1 MKKPFSAAIT
11 GISHYLPEQRLTN
24 ADLEKMVETNDEWI
38 RSRTGIAE
46 RRILEDGKG
55 TSYLVNKAMDILLEQ
70 KSLDPKD
77 IDLIIVATITP
88 DMIFPATACLVQEY
102 LGAKNAWAFDLSA
115 ACCGFLYA
123 LVVGAQFVETGAHK
137 KVAVIGADKMSSV
150 VDYTDR
156 ETCILFGD
164 GAGAVLLEP
173 AEENMGLHDF
183 ILHADGSGKK
193 HLNQLGGGSLHPATH
208 ETVDQKL
215 HYIRQ
220 QGREVFRFAVPSM
233 AEVSAQILERNG
245 LVGKDIDLFVP
256 HQANKRI
263 IDGTLKRLNLPEE
276 RAAINIDRYA
286 NTAAG
291 TIPIALSEAVE
302 QGRVKRGDTILLAS
316 AGAGYTWGSALL
328 TWAY

>member
-123 LVVGAQFVETGAHK
+123 LVVGSQFVETGAHK
-137 KVAVIGADKMSSV
+137 KVVVIGADKMSSV

-173 AEENMGLHDF
+173 GEENMGLHDF
-183 ILHADGSGKK
+183 ILHADGSGKE

-220 QGREVFRFAVPSM
+220 HGREVFRFAIPSM

-245 LVGKDIDLFVP
+245 LVGEDIDLFVP

-263 IDGTLKRLNLPEE
+263 IDGTVKRLNLPED
-276 RAAINIDRYA
+276 RIAINIDRYA

-328 TWAY
+328 TWTY